1 MIAPF
6 PAIYRS
12 AIVKHQPGSAH
23 WNAPGLAKF
32 FGCRILAVS
41 EVAAVPGI
49 LQSKDLDFC
58 MDEQPTHRRVARS
71 VVAALIFACISTIA
85 ESQTDPAI
93 LTAVD
98 VNEATSASY
107 RIVLSIQGKA
117 DSVETTR
124 LEGGRFVFDLAPVA
138 WNGPTRRVRPDLPG
152 IHGYRFSQFSRDPL
166 VTRFVVEV
174 GTGWTCR
181 HERAPSGFQ
190 VVCSGPPIVEAPKP
204 SSAGSVIAVV
214 CGLELS
220 SPLAGLDAEKLVDR
234 SLGFTPQD
242 IVRDGLPNFGS
253 IRDDWIGE
261 PRPHKGLDIYGD
273 KIGVQA
279 VAKGKVVGIGYGE
292 RSGGWTTI
300 RHGNGVET
308 LYVHISGLKVE
319 TGDEVARGQSIAA
332 IDGAVG
338 NAVQAQLHFELRLDE
353 ESVDPVPY
361 IFEFASED
369 LKRKIT
375 LAKER
380 LAVLEQERASRVR
393 NMVEGRHK

>member
-1 MIAPF
+1 
-6 PAIYRS
+6 
-12 AIVKHQPGSAH
+12 
-23 WNAPGLAKF
+23 
-32 FGCRILAVS
+32 
-41 EVAAVPGI
+41 
-49 LQSKDLDFC
+49 
-58 MDEQPTHRRVARS
+58 MDEPPTHRRVARS
-71 VVAALIFACISTIA
+71 VVAALIFACVSAAA

-93 LTAVD
+93 LTAAEVI
-98 VNEATSASY
+98 EATSRSC
-107 RIVLSIQGKA
+107 RIVLRIQGKV

-152 IHGYRFSQFSRDPL
+152 IHEYRFSQFSRDPL

-181 HERAPSGFQ
+181 HESAPSGLH
-190 VVCSGPPIVEAPKP
+190 VVCGGPPILEAPKP

-214 CGLELS
+214 RGLELS

-234 SLGFTPQD
+234 SLGFTPRD

-253 IRDDWIGE
+253 MRDDWIGE
-261 PRPHKGLDIYGD
+261 PRPHKGLDIYVD
-273 KIGVQA
+273 KVSVQA

-292 RSGGWTTI
+292 RSGGWATI

-308 LYVHISGLKVE
+308 LYVHISGLKVK
-319 TGDEVARGQSIAA
+319 TGDDVARGQSIAA

-338 NAVQAQLHFELRLDE
+338 NAVQPQLHFELRLDE
-353 ESVDPVPY
+353 ESVDPVAY
-361 IFEFASED
+361 IFEQASGD

-375 LAKER
+375 LANER
-380 LAVLEQERASRVR
+380 LAVLERERASRVR
-393 NMVEGRHK
+393 LGVE